1 MIRFLSLLGFA
12 VAAFGASDSDASRAL
27 RMVYVQAPP
36 DAPSKV
42 YLVIGKETRE
52 MDLPLMSIS
61 TRSVALPDGALR
73 VYAATKP
80 PTKEEP
86 LPENA
91 PFADIPEGMRT
102 PLLVLLPT
110 GSPGP
115 LAFRMQPVEFSQ
127 AVAPPGAVFWFN
139 LTERTVYAKLGTAQ
153 AIVAPHRTGV
163 VVPSGNFGDNY
174 TVMVDLSPDPGQ
186 TATLPFLRSR
196 WVKESV
202 RRDLL
207 FVVNDPNR
215 KYPQVIGVAD
225 VDVSG
230 QEQPKEPPQDKDAKP
245 KDPKRKD
252 PKKR

>member
-12 VAAFGASDSDASRAL
+12 VAAFGASDSDTSRIL
-27 RMVYVQAPP
+27 RAIYVQAPA

-42 YLVIGKETRE
+42 YLVFDKESRE
-52 MDLPLMSIS
+52 IDLPQMSIS
-61 TRSVALPDGALR
+61 IRSVALTDGPLR
-73 VYAATKP
+73 VYAAVKP

-86 LPENA
+86 LPDDA
-91 PFADIPEGMRT
+91 PFADIPAGMQS

-115 LAFRMQPVEFSQ
+115 LAFRMLPVDFSQ
-127 AVAPPGAVFWFN
+127 VVAPPGSVFWFN

-153 AIVAPHRTGV
+153 AIVAPHRSGI
-163 VVPSGNFGDNY
+163 VVPSGKFGQDY
-174 TVMVDLSPDPGQ
+174 PVFVDLSLDPGQ
-186 TATLPFLRSR
+186 TETLPFLRTS
-196 WVKESV
+196 WVKEPF

-207 FVVNDPNR
+207 FVVNAPNR
-215 KYPQVIGVAD
+215 KHPQVLGIVDMDVAGRAQ
-225 VDVSG
+225 S
-230 QEQPKEPPQDKDAKP
+230 KEPTQDKDAKS